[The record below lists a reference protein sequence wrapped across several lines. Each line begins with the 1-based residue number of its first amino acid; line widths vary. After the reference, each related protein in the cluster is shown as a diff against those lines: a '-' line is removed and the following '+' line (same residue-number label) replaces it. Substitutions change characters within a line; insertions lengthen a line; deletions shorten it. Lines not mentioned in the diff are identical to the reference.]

1 MTRSTNRSITRSPLL
16 WVAGLVVVAFAI
28 ALLLSGGDDAET
40 TSSTGTETAPV
51 DVAGEPLPTLG
62 EGADPALGATAPA
75 IAGVSFDGDAV
86 EADPGARV
94 YGFFA
99 HWCPHCQRE
108 LPIVEEWL
116 DEGLLPDGVDFLAVS
131 TAVES
136 GADNFPPSAW
146 FADVGYDAAVLVDD
160 DQGTVANAFG
170 LSAFPFWVVT
180 DDDGAVVARITGGVD
195 RTQFQALGALALAG

>member
-1 MTRSTNRSITRSPLL
+1 MTRSPARSITRSPLL
-16 WVAGLVVVAFAI
+16 WVGGLVVVAFAV
-28 ALLLSGGDDAET
+28 AVFLSGDDDVT
-40 TSSTGTETAPV
+40 TGTETAAVEISGEVLPV
-51 DVAGEPLPTLG
+51 LSD
-62 EGADPALGATAPA
+62 GADPAIGAIAPT
-75 IAGVSFDGDAV
+75 IAGVSFDDTAV
-86 EADPGARV
+86 EADSGPRV

-136 GADNFPPSAW
+136 TADNFPPSAW
-146 FADVGYDAAVLVDD
+146 FTDVGYDAAVLVDD
-160 DQGTVANAFG
+160 DENSVANAFG

-180 DDDGAVVARITGGVD
+180 DADGAVVTRLSGGVD
-195 RTQFQALGALALAG
+195 RTGFQALGALALDG

>member
-51 DVAGEPLPTLG
+51 DVAGEPLPMLS
-62 EGADPALGATAPA
+62 EGTDPALGAPAPA